1 MNLHAYYCGAPDRH
15 SDVWAY
21 GWPLPPAHIYMYVLN
36 VPLSCGLSA
45 AKVLPTEGMNI
56 NSLNIRG
63 GVFAAVAAFDA
74 PVDKSTLSA
83 SSGLALVVQRGAS
96 EEQLLKHGVCDGAF

>member
-1 MNLHAYYCGAPDRH
+1 
-15 SDVWAY
+15 
-21 GWPLPPAHIYMYVLN
+21 
-36 VPLSCGLSA
+36 
-45 AKVLPTEGMNI
+45 MNI

-74 PVDKSTLSA
+74 PVDKSTLSS

-96 EEQLLKHGVCDGAF
+96 EEQLLKYGTSTDGTDIMPQTASSFSWAHAKSVIYGKTLFL